1 MWEPI
6 EAKIRDYSVSF
17 IVLDMYAVIV
27 VWDTGDT
34 GSFYKGGGD
43 PAQGVLAFQQDLQG
57 SWVLSRGEPEGNM
70 CCYTVLR
77 T

>member
-1 MWEPI
+1 
-6 EAKIRDYSVSF
+6 
-17 IVLDMYAVIV
+17 MYAVIV

-57 SWVLSRGEPEGNM
+57 S
-70 CCYTVLR
+70 
-77 T
+77 